1 MKLRSLA
8 ALIFRFI
15 GLFYIIDGLTFD
27 LVSAIAKH
35 DGWQIVNVV
44 LELGLGGLLYQ
55 VQQKD
60 RGLVLPGLG
69 GLRRRDEAVSG
80 GRFVFI

>member
-15 GLFYIIDGLTFD
+15 GLFYIIDSLTFN
-27 LVSAIAKH
+27 LVSAITKH

-44 LELGLGGLLYQ
+44 LELGLGFCFIRFSKKIAGWFCWGLE
-55 VQQKD
+55 D
-60 RGLVLPGLG
+60 
-69 GLRRRDEAVSG
+69 
-80 GRFVFI
+80 